1 MWKGVATYIQHDT
14 HSLQKMRCQWLTLR
28 CGRGWYHHHSPAHY
42 NPKGRAMASNGE
54 LEKDAVVDKDTAMC
68 SRESVRNCCCTWN
81 SKWKLAVLA
90 VTITIYMIVGGG
102 VFVGLEGPSE
112 RDRIAEAQ
120 TNQTRLN
127 ELRERIINNISAS
140 GMLNRTQ
147 AAALVYLIGNLSA
160 AEATFDDSR
169 NWEFGPAIFFAS
181 TVVTTIGK

>member
-1 MWKGVATYIQHDT
+1 M
-14 HSLQKMRCQWLTLR
+14 
-28 CGRGWYHHHSPAHY
+28 
-42 NPKGRAMASNGE
+42 
-54 LEKDAVVDKDTAMC
+54 
-68 SRESVRNCCCTWN
+68 
-81 SKWKLAVLA
+81 
-90 VTITIYMIVGGG
+90 
-102 VFVGLEGPSE
+102 GLEGPSE
-112 RDRIAEAQ
+112 RDRIAEA
-120 TNQTRLN
+120 QTRLN